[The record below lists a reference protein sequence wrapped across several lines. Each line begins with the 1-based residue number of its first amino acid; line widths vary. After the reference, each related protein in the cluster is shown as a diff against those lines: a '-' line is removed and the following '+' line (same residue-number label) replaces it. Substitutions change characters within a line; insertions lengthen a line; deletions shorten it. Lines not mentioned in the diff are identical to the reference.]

1 MKKEIMSRKG
11 KITTVLYL
19 FSLAWIAVFG
29 FLYFGSYGVGWQ
41 IIIALCFFFSLAFV
55 GAYFGKT
62 AWQKIGLVLVF
73 GGIFGLIF
81 AGAFS
86 YYTLS
91 PQRIEGLIQQVNDPN
106 ETVQIDA
113 IEGLNDNLE
122 FISDS
127 IHPKVVESL
136 INALEDDNPS
146 VRWRAADTLGK
157 IGDPMAVE
165 ALINALGD
173 EDTSVRNHARSA
185 IVEIGG
191 PVAVD
196 ALINTLG
203 DEERVSYAV
212 ETLGEI
218 GDASAVE
225 PLINVLEEGSYNV
238 QNGAIVA
245 LGKIGDI
252 RAAPALVKCLMD
264 YSTSTSIVGA
274 LEQIGWQPESE
285 EEQVRFYIAKK
296 DSEALLGIW
305 SQTKEVL
312 LNDMKTEDP
321 SCVKY
326 AIRVFVAL
334 GNEEII
340 PSLVANLNGSNSKT
354 IAEIYLNCGCN
365 ELENAAVQWAHAHG
379 YTITHSYGS
388 ASAIWGS
395 W

>member
-157 IGDPMAVE
+157 IGDP
-165 ALINALGD
+165 
-173 EDTSVRNHARSA
+173 
-185 IVEIGG
+185 
-191 PVAVD
+191 VAVD

-285 EEQVRFYIAKK
+285 EEHVRFYIAKK